1 MNEIETCSIC
11 KGDIEHKEDDNGK
24 VYWTS
29 GNNAEPVNDGRCCD
43 ICNAKVVLPARLFI
57 IEKEKEYLQNIKA
70 RGGQDE

>member
-11 KGDIEHKEDDNGK
+11 KGDIEHKKDDNGK

-43 ICNAKVVLPARLFI
+43 ICNAKVVLPARYNLH
-57 IEKEKEYLQNIKA
+57 LKA
-70 RGGQDE
+70 RLERMESKGGQDE